1 MPDIFDTIDA
11 LSGDIFDQVAS
22 EPSTD
27 IFDEVDAAP
36 ESPVAASQGSPAV
49 LPHAGHQLDSSGLPA
64 HRSGLVQSF
73 AAKAA
78 QEVLSAAAGVA
89 TVAEIPNVAQPLK
102 GKPFR
107 AEDQPQYDALKA
119 EINDI
124 RDANARIQEGGG
136 GQPDPA
142 EMAAFAKLQQL
153 EAPPRSERLSGQL
166 SSAAGQ
172 AFEFYGADPE
182 AKNIA
187 AQIGRGAGGM
197 SALLPTALAG
207 PIGLPAAAVQAAS
220 SAYSQ
225 AYDQAIKSGSDESA
239 ALEVASEQAVKTA
252 PALAAYLVGG
262 KLAGSVVARLLP
274 EAAAPLAK
282 AAAGT
287 VGATVANVAVG
298 STLRAMEG
306 DEWKPTVENLTT
318 DALFGIMHGVGEY
331 RGASQVARQRAA
343 QEELRRKADA
353 PPDSIE
359 RPAPATESEA
369 PQAATEP
376 APSAAKGEILY
387 PSDELNFRGGDP
399 VSPNDVTRVSKVTND
414 KGQTVYAISYE
425 QGGKRFRGYSDN
437 PAWEFHDKF
446 TDASKPE
453 PAPPAPEAPRPQSPE
468 PAIVEEAPKPE
479 PTTPAPESP
488 APPEPVPPSPTGIR
502 NAIVDEQRVKRG
514 LPERMAPLRRSFGRI
529 WDEAM
534 GIVDKDP
541 LAGSKLVKS
550 IAENPR
556 PLEDWESALLTH
568 EQASRQNAF
577 DQAVEDVNN
586 ATTEQARTEASS
598 RLDDA
603 RNLVQE
609 VYDVG
614 QRVGTKS
621 GQSLAA
627 RKLLVNDDFSLAKM
641 EAVTRAVVNNGKP
654 LSEKQ
659 AADVKALHEKIA
671 ATEAKLA
678 VYERQEQSRQAQS
691 AFENLLK
698 SQAKEAAETA
708 KTGKKI
714 TDFLDDQAAKAKA
727 RIIARRGRLNVTVDP
742 LNVAGLV
749 DEAIIGASYIA
760 KGVTKFADWSTQM
773 AKDFG
778 ERIKPYLDELFERSK
793 QFHDTNASMFKA
805 PRRDRK
811 KPLGEQITENAQKA
825 GVIDPKLVYDLA
837 REKVNE
843 GLSDI
848 DSVMKAVHADLKPLH
863 EGLTEREVRDA
874 FSGYG
879 KTKIPSK
886 EADLVKLR
894 ELRRVGQLVSAI
906 EDALKKEAPK
916 KTGLQRDKPSQVI
929 RDKMKELQKVMR
941 EQGIETTSPE
951 QQLSTANQARA
962 TQLRNQIEDLD
973 RQLKTGQKPAK
984 SPSIPDT
991 PEVERLRAERDAM
1004 KAKLYEIESE
1014 ANPPKTPEEKANA
1027 AAVKQTEKAIAELNR
1042 KIKEGDIS
1050 RAAKKERTPSPELE
1064 RLRAERDAMRV
1075 HLDEMREAA
1084 SPSRTPEQKALDAA
1098 MKAAQKSIARLDEM
1112 LKTGNLSPAAA
1123 ASKTPLTAELEALR
1137 SERDA
1142 MTRAVSE
1149 LRRESRPKTTEE
1161 DRAIKA
1167 LEKSIAE
1174 YERRMNTLDLSPR
1187 PRRMGAD
1194 TQRVATFK
1202 AIRDAA
1208 REAYQKLVDAQK
1220 AQRSPEEIALERSKK
1235 AIATRTAKLKER
1247 IAAGDYTKPPKKE
1260 PAMDKEKERL
1270 LFENQKAKEE
1280 YARGLFEA
1288 NLAKRSLPKKAWD
1301 TIVETL
1307 NTSRALLT
1315 SFDLSAV
1322 LRQGGFIAFGH
1333 PVRALKSFPAMLK
1346 AFASE
1351 RAQFAV
1357 QKEIE
1362 SRPNASLYKQ
1372 AKLFL
1377 SEQEPISLTRM
1388 EEQFA
1393 SRWANKIPLV
1403 AGSQRAYTT
1412 FLNKLR
1418 ADSFDAMASSLSRGS
1433 TPTLEEARAIA
1444 NFVNV
1449 ATGRGALPGKAATA
1463 ASGLNTVFFAPRY
1476 VLSRFQLLAGQP
1488 FYGGNART
1496 RLLVAKEYARY
1507 LAGVAVV
1514 YGLAAAAQDDNDPPI
1529 NLDPTASDFLKIR
1542 FGDTRLDP
1550 MSGLIQAT
1558 VFSAREGKELR
1569 KFFTQTKEKR
1579 PKYGS
1584 GGDVLF
1590 RFLRTKLSP
1599 AVGAAVNAVEGKN
1612 IVGEPVTPASTARE
1626 MVVPISY
1633 DDILKTM
1640 EEQGVPRGTAL
1651 SLLSLFGMG
1660 LQTYEERK
1668 RK

>member
-1 MPDIFDTIDA
+1 M
-11 LSGDIFDQVAS
+11 
-22 EPSTD
+22 
-27 IFDEVDAAP
+27 
-36 ESPVAASQGSPAV
+36 
-49 LPHAGHQLDSSGLPA
+49 
-64 HRSGLVQSF
+64 
-73 AAKAA
+73 
-78 QEVLSAAAGVA
+78 
-89 TVAEIPNVAQPLK
+89 
-102 GKPFR
+102 
-107 AEDQPQYDALKA
+107 
-119 EINDI
+119 
-124 RDANARIQEGGG
+124 QEGGG

-153 EAPPRSERLSGQL
+153 EAPPREQRLSGQL

-172 AFEFYGADPE
+172 AFEFYGADPQS
-182 AKNIA
+182 KNVA
-187 AQIGRGAGGM
+187 AQVGRGAGGV
-197 SALLPTALAG
+197 AAILPTALAG
-207 PIGLPAAAVQAAS
+207 PLGLPAAAIQAAS

-225 AYDQAIKSGSDESA
+225 AYDDAIANGADESA
-239 ALEVASEQAVKTA
+239 ALEAASKQAVKTA
-252 PALAAYLVGG
+252 PALGAYLVGG
-262 KLAGSVVARLLP
+262 KLASSVVAKLMP
-274 EAAAPLAK
+274 AAAAPIAK

-287 VGATVANVAVG
+287 VGAAATNVTVG
-298 STLRAMEG
+298 SILRAIEG
-306 DEWKPTVENLTT
+306 EEWKPTVENLTA

-343 QEELRRKADA
+343 QEELRRKAEAIPETPTTAKSEPEPAQVASREVA
-353 PPDSIE
+353 PD
-359 RPAPATESEA
+359 ATEPAA
-369 PQAATEP
+369 PQKATEP
-376 APSAAKGEILY
+376 AP
-387 PSDELNFRGGDP
+387 PS
-399 VSPNDVTRVSKVTND
+399 
-414 KGQTVYAISYE
+414 
-425 QGGKRFRGYSDN
+425 
-437 PAWEFHDKF
+437 
-446 TDASKPE
+446 
-453 PAPPAPEAPRPQSPE
+453 PEAPRQQPPE
-468 PAIVEEAPKPE
+468 SAIVEEAPKPE

-488 APPEPVPPSPTGIR
+488 SPPEPVPPSPTGIR

-514 LPERMAPLRRSFGRI
+514 LPERMAPLRRTFGKI
-529 WDEAM
+529 WEQAM
-534 GIVDKDP
+534 GVVDKDP

-586 ATTEQARTEASS
+586 AKTEEARTEASS

-627 RKLLVNDDFSLAKM
+627 RKLLISDDFSLAKM
-641 EAVTRAVVNNGKP
+641 EATTRAIVNNGKP

-659 AADVKALHEKIA
+659 ASEVKVLHEKIA
-671 ATEAKLA
+671 KTEAKLA
-678 VYERQEQSRQAQS
+678 EYERAEQSRQAQS

-778 ERIKPYLDELFERSK
+778 DRIKPYLWELFERSK
-793 QFHDTNASMFKA
+793 QFHDTNAAMFKA

-811 KPLGEQITENAQKA
+811 KPLGEQIKENAQKR
-825 GVIDPKLVYDLA
+825 GTIDPKLVYYLA
-837 REKVNE
+837 REKVNA
-843 GLSDI
+843 GLGDI
-848 DSVMKAVHADLKPLH
+848 DSVMKAVHKDLEPLH
-863 EGLTEREVRDA
+863 PGVTEREVRDA

-951 QQLSTANQARA
+951 QQLATANQARETA
-962 TQLRNQIEDLD
+962 LRNQIEDLD
-973 RQLKTGQKPAK
+973 RQLRTGQKPSKSAPAWVSAK
-984 SPSIPDT
+984 
-991 PEVERLRAERDAM
+991 VEALRAERDAM
-1004 KAKLYEIESE
+1004 KEQLREIEE
-1014 ANPPKTPEEKANA
+1014 AANPKPSDFER
-1027 AAVKQTEKAIAELNR
+1027 EL
-1042 KIKEGDIS
+1042 
-1050 RAAKKERTPSPELE
+1050 A
-1064 RLRAERDAMRV
+1064 
-1075 HLDEMREAA
+1075 
-1084 SPSRTPEQKALDAA
+1084 
-1098 MKAAQKSIARLDEM
+1098 
-1112 LKTGNLSPAAA
+1112 
-1123 ASKTPLTAELEALR
+1123 
-1137 SERDA
+1137 
-1142 MTRAVSE
+1142 
-1149 LRRESRPKTTEE
+1149 
-1161 DRAIKA
+1161 
-1167 LEKSIAE
+1167 
-1174 YERRMNTLDLSPR
+1174 
-1187 PRRMGAD
+1187 
-1194 TQRVATFK
+1194 
-1202 AIRDAA
+1202 
-1208 REAYQKLVDAQK
+1208 
-1220 AQRSPEEIALERSKK
+1220 RSKK
-1235 AIATRTAKLKER
+1235 AIANRTAKLKAR
-1247 IAAGDYTKPPKKE
+1247 IAAGDYSKPPKKV
-1260 PAMDKEKERL
+1260 PAMDAEKERL

-1307 NTSRALLT
+1307 NTSRAILT

-1322 LRQGGFIAFGH
+1322 LRQGGFIGLAH
-1333 PVRALKSFPAMLK
+1333 PVRAAKSFPAMLK

-1362 SRPNASLYKQ
+1362 LRPNAKLYHQ

-1393 SRWANKIPLV
+1393 SRWANKIPMV

-1418 ADSFDAMASSLSRGS
+1418 ADSFDAMASTLSRGA
-1433 TPTLEEARAIA
+1433 TPTPEEAKAIA
-1444 NFVNV
+1444 NFINV

-1476 VLSRFQLLAGQP
+1476 VLSRFQLIAGQP

-1514 YGLAAAAQDDNDPPI
+1514 YGLAAAAQDDKDPPI
-1529 NLDPTASDFLKIR
+1529 ELDPTSSDFLKIR

-1558 VFSAREGKELR
+1558 VFSAREANELR

-1590 RFLRTKLSP
+1590 RFLRSKLSP

-1612 IVGEPVTPASTARE
+1612 IVGEPVTPESTAKS

-1640 EEQGVPRGTAL
+1640 EEQGIPRGTAL

-1660 LQTYEERK
+1660 VQTYEDRK